1 MTAAPVRTGG
11 RSPRRPARRPAPPDW
26 EDSPV
31 PETVLPEAPPAPA
44 ARPPA
49 GAFAPLPD
57 GAGPGP
63 LLVLLLGPA
72 GSGKST
78 AAAAWPEADVV
89 TPGAVPGPAAW
100 WPSPGATPLRELHAL
115 VTEVE
120 GRLARG
126 RTCVVDAALT
136 EGADRA
142 RLLAVA
148 ERYGALPVALVMGTP
163 LGLCLERNVARP
175 PHRRL
180 PGDTVRAQYA
190 RTRDA
195 VPGLRAEGFARVEI
209 LHGGSAHG

>member
-1 MTAAPVRTGG
+1 M
-11 RSPRRPARRPAPPDW
+11 
-26 EDSPV
+26 
-31 PETVLPEAPPAPA
+31 PETVLPEVPPA
-44 ARPPA
+44 ARRRA
-49 GAFAPLPD
+49 GAFVPLRD

-63 LLVLLLGPA
+63 LLVLLIGPA

-89 TPGAVPGPAAW
+89 TSGAVPGPAAW
-100 WPSPGATPLRELHAL
+100 WPSPGTSCPRELHCL

-142 RLLAVA
+142 RLLTVA
-148 ERYGALPVALVMGTP
+148 ERYGAPPVALVMGTP
-163 LGLCLERNVARP
+163 LGLCLERNAARP
-175 PHRRL
+175 RHRRL

-195 VPGLRAEGFARVEI
+195 VAGLRAEGFARIEI